1 MCTCTHNDVDWEWRN
16 GADLLLLPAII
27 TSTAAWT
34 DDDDGDDDVARN
46 RKPDETRSVCVC
58 VVETGLGRRLD
69 GPPTL
74 PKHKL
79 RLPIMS
85 MLPTAHSLQNSQTSC
100 LLFKNKNRFCTS
112 PEKTIHYFNNRRV
125 KQRNGQI
132 RLKLFKMKKR
142 DVSRVPR
149 RGTSSKWSRKSR
161 PMKIVFRFRCKVS
174 REGDY

>member
-1 MCTCTHNDVDWEWRN
+1 MVIRTRLCVRVHITMLTGNEGMGPTSCCC
-16 GADLLLLPAII
+16 LLLLQAQQLGPTTTTATTMLRETANLTRPA
-27 TSTAAWT
+27 
-34 DDDDGDDDVARN
+34 VC
-46 RKPDETRSVCVC
+46 VCVC

-149 RGTSSKWSRKSR
+149 RGTSSK
-161 PMKIVFRFRCKVS
+161 
-174 REGDY
+174 

>member
-1 MCTCTHNDVDWEWRN
+1 MKEWGR
-16 GADLLLLPAII
+16 PPV
-27 TSTAAWT
+27 
-34 DDDDGDDDVARN
+34 VACYYYKHSSLDR
-46 RKPDETRSVCVC
+46 RRRRRRRCCEKPQTWRDPQCVCVC